1 MIIVY
6 SDPKTG
12 KTSQVEIDEEKSK
25 MLIGKKIGETI
36 DGAIIGAPGYKLLI
50 TGGTDN
56 SGFPLRKDVEGV
68 KKVKVLVK
76 KKKGIRVR
84 KTVRGNTISID
95 TVQVNTKIVEYGS
108 LPVEEL
114 FKKKE
119 KEEKEGKEEKK

>member
-12 KTSQVEIDEEKSK
+12 KTNQVKIDEEKAK
-25 MLIGKKIGETI
+25 MLIGKKIGDTI
-36 DGAIIGAPGYKLLI
+36 DGTIIGAPGYKLLI

-56 SGFPLRKDVEGV
+56 SGLPLRKDVEGV
-68 KKVKVLVK
+68 KKVKVLIK

-84 KTVRGNTISID
+84 KTVRGNTISND
-95 TVQVNTKIVEYGS
+95 TVQVNTKIIEYGE

-119 KEEKEGKEEKK
+119 EKKEEKK

>member
-12 KTSQVEIDEEKSK
+12 KTNQVKIDEEKAK
-25 MLIGKKIGETI
+25 ILIGKKIGDTI
-36 DGAIIGAPGYKLLI
+36 DGTIIGAPGYKLLI

-68 KKVKVLVK
+68 KKVKVLIK

-84 KTVRGNTISID
+84 KTVRGNTISND
-95 TVQVNTKIVEYGS
+95 TVQVNTKIIEYGE

-119 KEEKEGKEEKK
+119 EKKEEVKQ

>member
-1 MIIVY
+1 VIIVY

-12 KTSQVEIDEEKSK
+12 KTNQVKIDEEKAK
-25 MLIGKKIGETI
+25 MLIGKKIGDTI
-36 DGAIIGAPGYKLLI
+36 DGTIIGAPGYKLLI

-68 KKVKVLVK
+68 KKVKVLIK

-84 KTVRGNTISID
+84 KTVRGNTISND
-95 TVQVNTKIVEYGS
+95 TVQVNTKIIEYGE

-119 KEEKEGKEEKK
+119 EKKEEVKQ

>member
-12 KTSQVEIDEEKSK
+12 KTNQVKIDEEKAK
-25 MLIGKKIGETI
+25 MLIGKKIGDTI
-36 DGAIIGAPGYKLLI
+36 DGTIIGAPGYKLLI

-68 KKVKVLVK
+68 KKVKVLIK

-84 KTVRGNTISID
+84 KTVRGNTISND
-95 TVQVNTKIVEYGS
+95 TVQVNTKIIEYGE

-119 KEEKEGKEEKK
+119 EKKEEVKQ

>member
-12 KTSQVEIDEEKSK
+12 KTNQVKIDEEKAK
-25 MLIGKKIGETI
+25 MLIGKKIGDTI
-36 DGAIIGAPGYKLLI
+36 DGTIIGAPGYKLLI

-68 KKVKVLVK
+68 KKVKVLIK

-84 KTVRGNTISID
+84 KTVRGNTISND
-95 TVQVNTKIVEYGS
+95 TVQVNTKIIEYGE

-114 FKKKE
+114 FRK
-119 KEEKEGKEEKK
+119 KEEKKEEKK